1 MLLLIYSI
9 TFSHEEVFF
18 FMLFVYFFFERV
30 FHSVAPIGLKFVPIL
45 LPQLVCLFVWDR
57 VSLCRSGCPETVYVR
72 PDWPP
77 THSDLPASNP
87 LVFRLKTWA
96 TWLVS
101 ALSLLILQTWAA
113 ILSPC
118 VLFTNLLW
126 ALFWCHKKLEVHLR
140 KIVPILS
147 LNVSRWNCCVFCAV
161 EIRIHISIA
170 VSWFTVDHLAW
181 RLCKLSDDP
190 TIQIRRKVS
199 EFGKKGV
206 KDMFRLLS
214 YVTSKVLS
222 ESY

>member
-1 MLLLIYSI
+1 MKKCFSSCYLSI
-9 TFSHEEVFF
+9 
-18 FMLFVYFFFERV
+18 FFFERV

-45 LPQLVCLFVWDR
+45 LPQLVCLF
-57 VSLCRSGCPETVYVR
+57 ETGSHCVGLAVLKLR

-140 KIVPILS
+140 KIVPILL
-147 LNVSRWNCCVFCAV
+147 LNVSRWNCSVFCAV